1 MRGLLRMLRLTQVF
15 LRGVLPLASF
25 IALQPGLARSD
36 ATSSYCWPEERFAPD
51 GRIVELG
58 GRFFHLCGAPGSGF
72 PYNNDPQADYKHV
85 SIGSKGSKAREVEV
99 ETDSSSFL
107 WGKMEFRK
115 NRPSTHANLMSQ
127 LPNSTGHIQ
136 LGGSDYEV
144 YVSDRGLEYYP
155 GPAEKGNLPD
165 DALYVFQRPAGS
177 DIPSHMMAC
186 RGDPTAEPRERYHC
200 NIYLKYRESNSFMID
215 HRLMWSSIFE
225 GGPMDFERLTD
236 LVRAVHALFDH
247 ADVTDRLDTLE
258 GVPIVRAPE

>member
-1 MRGLLRMLRLTQVF
+1 MVCWTSKHALRA
-15 LRGVLPLASF
+15 LAA
-25 IALQPGLARSD
+25 IAAV
-36 ATSSYCWPEERFAPD
+36 ATLWPFASAAEPNDTYCWPEERFAPD

-72 PYNNDPQADYKHV
+72 PYNNDPQADYRHV
-85 SIGSKGSKAREVEV
+85 AIGPKGSKASEIEA
-99 ETDSSSFL
+99 ETNAPKFL
-107 WGKMEFRK
+107 WGMMEFRK
-115 NRPSTHANLMSQ
+115 NKPSTHANLMSQ

-144 YVSDRGLEYYP
+144 FVSNRGREYYP
-155 GPAEKGNLPD
+155 GPAEKGSLPD

-186 RGDPTAEPRERYHC
+186 RGDPTAEPRDRYHC

-225 GGPMDFERLTD
+225 DGPMDFDRLSD
-236 LVRAVHALFDH
+236 LVRAVHALFEH